1 LPARPS
7 LTADLNLLV
16 PPEGGPSEE
25 LDPDLPYQMHQ
36 IDRAVRE
43 EMAMTL
49 DDVLSRRT
57 RCAFLDEEA
66 TQRCAPKVAARM
78 AELLGRDER
87 WIREELAAFS
97 TDR

>member
-1 LPARPS
+1 
-7 LTADLNLLV
+7 
-16 PPEGGPSEE
+16 
-25 LDPDLPYQMHQ
+25 
-36 IDRAVRE
+36 
-43 EMAMTL
+43 MTL

-66 TQRCAPKVAARM
+66 TRRCAPKVAARM

-87 WIREELAAFS
+87 WIREELAAFA